1 MESNF
6 PQIAGLMNGIEWRRG
21 SEEGVGKVYSRSIF
35 IAAVE
40 DEERVRLAEEIFL
53 VQFIPAELHHH

>member
-1 MESNF
+1 MD
-6 PQIAGLMNGIEWRRG
+6 GIEWRRG
-21 SEEGVGKVYSRSIF
+21 SEEGVGKVYSRAVF